1 MSLPLPILIIV
12 ESPSKAKTISKYLD
26 NDLYIIKSSFGHVRD
41 LKKKELSIDI
51 AHNFKPHYEVLPD
64 KKEQVNMLIS
74 TAKKCSSVI
83 IATDADREGESIGM
97 HLCEILKLPLENT
110 KRIVFHEITKNAI
123 IKALEEPT
131 LLDKNLI
138 YAGTARR
145 LLDRIVGF
153 ELSPVLWKYI
163 KYGSN
168 VLSAGRVQSVVLK
181 IIYNRDKEIKEF
193 VSTSYYK
200 INALFEGEKT
210 LTKKIFTLMDEMTN
224 TVVKISQKT
233 ALDFLKCSPS
243 SYYVNSHIIDLQT
256 SSAPPPFTTSTLG
269 QEAYNKFGFT
279 MKRTMDIAQKLYE
292 SGKITYMRTDSTHLS
307 NLIMGNIKNHILI
320 HYGENYHRFL
330 QYTTKS
336 KNAQEAHEAIRPTS
350 INITDLNSDNKEENQ
365 LYKCIWNRTI
375 ASQMKPALYNIM
387 KLKLNRENATNTNQ
401 DLQLNNS
408 SQYFYC
414 EISKCKF
421 DGYKIL
427 YDEKIDSD
435 PDFENLQKH
444 IKREK
449 QILKVKEVYTLEEYS
464 NPPIRYNEATLIK
477 KLERDGIGRPS
488 TYANIITTI
497 IKRNYVETRSIAGIE
512 KKINKYVWR
521 PDKNNIIETTQSIK
535 VGEEKNKITSTE
547 IGEAV
552 NTYLDIN
559 FPLIMDIDFTQKLED
574 DLDNVAN
581 GTLEWTT
588 LMNNFYTVFHK
599 TVDTLMNHKIENM
612 DKTTIE
618 VFCKNLGVDPTTGHT
633 IYVKKGKFGPMLE
646 LGERIAFYNIKSFL
660 FQKKKKM
667 EDITYE
673 DALEIMIYPKKI
685 GEMKYGGDIC
695 IANGKFGKYIT
706 YNKKN
711 YSIPKKYNVDEID
724 LDIAKSIIS
733 ISDK

>member
-1 MSLPLPILIIV
+1 MSPILIIV
-12 ESPSKAKTISKYLD
+12 ESPSKAKTISKFLD
-26 NDLYIIKSSFGHVRD
+26 SDLYIIKSSFGHVRD

-64 KKEQVNMLIS
+64 KKEQVNMLIG

-123 IKALEEPT
+123 LKALEQPT

-193 VSTSYYK
+193 VSTSYYS
-200 INALFEGEKT
+200 IHALFEGEKT
-210 LTKKIFTLMDEMTN
+210 LTKKIFTLMDETTN

-243 SYYVNSHIIDLQT
+243 TYYVNSNVIDLQT

-269 QEAYNKFGFT
+269 QEAYNKFGFS

-307 NLIMGNIKNHILI
+307 NLIMGNIKNHVLI

-350 INITDLNSDNKEENQ
+350 INITELNSDNKEENQ

-387 KLKLNRENATNTNQ
+387 KLILKREQ
-401 DLQLNNS
+401 DDSTQ
-408 SQYFYC
+408 QYFYC

-427 YDEKIDSD
+427 YDEKIDAD

-444 IKREK
+444 IKRDK
-449 QILKVKEVYTLEEYS
+449 RLLKVKEINTLEEYT

-477 KLERDGIGRPS
+477 KLEHDGIGRPS

-521 PDKNNIIETTQSIK
+521 PEKNNIVETSQSIK
-535 VGEEKNKITSTE
+535 VGEERNKITSTE

-552 NTYLDIN
+552 NTYLDKN

-574 DLDNVAN
+574 NLDNVAN

-588 LMNNFYTVFHK
+588 LMNDFYTVFHK
-599 TVDTLMNHKIENM
+599 TVDTLMNHKMEIV

-618 VFCKNLGVDPTTGHT
+618 IFCKNLGIDPTTGHS
-633 IYVKKGKFGPMLE
+633 IFVKKGKFGPMLE

-660 FQKKKKM
+660 FVNKKKM
-667 EDITYE
+667 EDITYA
-673 DALEIMIYPKKI
+673 DALDIMRYPKKI
-685 GEMKYGGDIC
+685 GDGEKGEII
-695 IANGKFGKYIT
+695 IAIGKFGHYIKYD
-706 YNKKN
+706 KKN
-711 YSIPKKYNVDEID
+711 YSIPKKYD
-724 LDIAKSIIS
+724 LDDINIDIANSIIS
-733 ISDK
+733 AKS